1 MPQGEKTSANKT
13 SFEAEEWGNRAY
25 LILSKQANIV
35 DVRCTK
41 RFIFSRYYALH
52 DPIEHARRRTGG
64 FVGIAIAVVWL
75 VSCLICLPP
84 LIGWNDWPGKVFC

>member
-1 MPQGEKTSANKT
+1 VLQNLPELG
-13 SFEAEEWGNRAY
+13 F
-25 LILSKQANIV
+25 LIRKETIWQPGQSHMYGMA
-35 DVRCTK
+35 D
-41 RFIFSRYYALH
+41 RYYALH

-84 LIGWNDWPGKVFC
+84 LIGWNDWPGLSSGCYAGEFVS